1 VTNSESENE
10 EFRKIIFVPVFNI
23 IIFLY
28 VLYRYLFWTAADTY
42 YSVRRMNFATN
53 NIRTLARQSWLNGIT
68 LDYTNK
74 RVYWIERN
82 RHIFSSDY
90 DFQHLKSIRNGSFR
104 SYPLAISGDSLYFQN
119 ADVFSINQVNIS
131 NGNIVRSFLVDK
143 GYRDLIVLHS
153 SLQSMGM

>member
-1 VTNSESENE
+1 MTISESENE

-23 IIFLY
+23 YFL
-28 VLYRYLFWTAADTY
+28 LYRYLFWTGWFGVEY
-42 YSVRRMNFATN
+42 NVRRMNLATN
-53 NIRTLARQSWLNGIT
+53 NIRNLPRQLWATEGIA

-74 RVYWIERN
+74 RVYWIEGN

-104 SYPLAISGDSLYFQN
+104 SYVLAISGDSLYFQN
-119 ADVFSINQVNIS
+119 TGVLSINKVNIS
-131 NGNIVRSFLVDK
+131 NGNRVRSFLVDK

>member
-1 VTNSESENE
+1 MTISESENE

-23 IIFLY
+23 YFL
-28 VLYRYLFWTAADTY
+28 LYRYLFWTGWSGVKYD
-42 YSVRRMNFATN
+42 VRRMNLATN
-53 NIRTLARQSWLNGIT
+53 NIRSLARQSWLYGIT

-74 RVYWIERN
+74 RVYWIEGN

-104 SYPLAISGDSLYFQN
+104 SYVLAISGDSLYFQN
-119 ADVFSINQVNIS
+119 TGVLSINQVNIS
-131 NGNIVRSFLVDK
+131 NGNTIRSFLVDK
-143 GYRDLIVLHS
+143 GYIDLIVLHS

>member
-1 VTNSESENE
+1 MYLSITY
-10 EFRKIIFVPVFNI
+10 
-23 IIFLY
+23 IFL
-28 VLYRYLFWTAADTY
+28 LYRYLFWTHWSDEKND
-42 YSVRRMNFATN
+42 VRQMNLATN
-53 NIRTLARQSWLNGIT
+53 NIKFLARQSWTRGIT

-74 RVYWIERN
+74 RVYWIEGN

-104 SYPLAISGDSLYFQN
+104 SYVLAISGDSLYFQN
-119 ADVFSINQVNIS
+119 TGVLSINKVNIS

-143 GYRDLIVLHS
+143 GYRDLIVFHS